1 MPCPA
6 LGVILLAAGQGRRL
20 PGPVKKGFRRV
31 AGRPLYRHS
40 LGLFARLP
48 EVAEIVLVVPV
59 EDLAGL
65 RKRET
70 RGNGRSPIRVVS
82 GGDVRAE
89 SVRRGLAALSAGI
102 RWVAVHDAARP
113 CLSIGLVRQVAAA
126 ARRWGGAIPALP
138 VAETLKRGEGGFV
151 ARTVRR
157 EGLWAAQTPQIFSRG
172 ALERAFLSA
181 RGRHRAWT
189 DDARAFEGRGLRV
202 RLVPGEKSNIKVT
215 TREDLALAEFHLKNR
230 SSRRG
235 ERPR

>member
-1 MPCPA
+1 MPGPS

-40 LGLFARLP
+40 LDLFARMP
-48 EVAEIVLVVPV
+48 EVAEVVLVVPPENV
-59 EDLAGL
+59 SAL
-65 RKRET
+65 RRREQ
-70 RGNGRSPIRVVS
+70 GRRPFPRVVA

-215 TREDLALAEFHLKNR
+215 TREDLALAEFLLKNR